1 MTLAASRTTILVAIL
16 MGSRVTAFV
25 PNHHHA
31 RPAAPGVISSS
42 SSTSLAAV
50 PALVKRAKKEA
61 LKQYVTQGVPDEVM
75 QIYKTMTQQVK
86 ETNAAETET
95 AVDDSSTTSVMGP
108 LQDALTR
115 RKGTLTVI
123 AEFRRKRETRDKPK
137 QQLDEEQQDAEPA
150 QEESLES
157 ASLNLDPDVLSP
169 MFRAS
174 GVSGIAVLADERVG
188 GCSLQDI
195 QVMVTEQSRSQH
207 QVPGPVIVI
216 NSDII
221 IDELQIAQSKALGVG
236 AVLVSLPMNGADQTQ
251 MLLQC
256 ARAVDLECIVAVETP
271 EQAQQA
277 VDMGASMICV
287 TNVDGADAKA
297 AVIGNLHV
305 PDTRKVTTIANI
317 RAYSDNQ
324 WLEVEEAWAI
334 RDKGFNCAWVGD
346 ALYKSGTDVMETPAA
361 IIKALK
367 SKSSVKFASPKVY
380 TGKGEGA
387 REYLGDILM

>member
-1 MTLAASRTTILVAIL
+1 MPLAHRTTTLMALVCLLGMNCLGA
-16 MGSRVTAFV
+16 SAFV
-25 PNHHHA
+25 PS
-31 RPAAPGVISSS
+31 RPAVVRDRSANTLP

-75 QIYKTMTQQVK
+75 QIYKTMMQSVK
-86 ETNAAETET
+86 ENE
-95 AVDDSSTTSVMGP
+95 SSSSDTTGGTMGP

-137 QQLDEEQQDAEPA
+137 QQLEEEQQQQPPEGATDA
-150 QEESLES
+150 ESLES
-157 ASLNLDPDVLSP
+157 ASMNLDPDILSP

-188 GCSLQDI
+188 GCTYQDLK
-195 QVMVTEQSRSQH
+195 VMVTEQSRSQH

-236 AVLVSLPMNGADQTQ
+236 AVLVSLPMNGADQTRI
-251 MLLQC
+251 LLQC
-256 ARAVDLECIVAVETP
+256 AQAVDMECIVAVETA
-271 EQAQQA
+271 EQSQQA
-277 VDMGASMICV
+277 VDLGACMICV

-297 AVIGNLHV
+297 AVIGNLKV
-305 PDTRKVTTIANI
+305 PETRKVTTIANI